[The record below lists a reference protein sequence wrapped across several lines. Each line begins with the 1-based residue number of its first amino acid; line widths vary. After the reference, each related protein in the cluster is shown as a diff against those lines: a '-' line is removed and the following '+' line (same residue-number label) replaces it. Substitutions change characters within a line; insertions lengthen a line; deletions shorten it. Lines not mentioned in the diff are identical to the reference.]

1 MEKRLSHKIEKYQV
15 DFKNAIKKWMDD
27 TGCRIISN
35 KNSISDS
42 IKSESIKSEIDK
54 TNDFLMFMYDYDGFS
69 LTKDDFQKRK
79 RIKNIVPHD
88 DRCVAKRA
96 NGEQC
101 SRRKNDDSTLCGTHS
116 KGTPHGLFLQE
127 GGGGHAEEHKEMKVQ
142 VWVEDIKGIHQYID
156 ANHNVYQSEDIISNK
171 KNPKVISKWKKEE
184 GVYSIE

>member
-1 MEKRLSHKIEKYQV
+1 MEKRLSKKIETYQV
-15 DFKNAIKKWMDD
+15 DFKNAIKNWMDESQ
-27 TGCRIISN
+27 CRILSN
-35 KNSISDS
+35 KTGNNA
-42 IKSESIKSEIDK
+42 EIDK
-54 TNDFLMFMYDYDGFS
+54 TNDFLMFIYDYDGFS

-127 GGGGHAEEHKEMKVQ
+127 SGGGHTEEHKEMKVQ

>member
-1 MEKRLSHKIEKYQV
+1 MEKRLSKKIETYQV

-35 KNSISDS
+35 KTAN
-42 IKSESIKSEIDK
+42 SEIDK

-79 RIKNIVPHD
+79 RIKNVVPHF

-116 KGTPHGLFLQE
+116 KGTPHGLFLEE
-127 GGGGHAEEHKEMKVQ
+127 GKGQDGSAAEEHKEMKVQ

-171 KNPKVISKWKKEE
+171 KNPKVIAKWKKEDA
-184 GVYSIE
+184 VYSIE

>member
-1 MEKRLSHKIEKYQV
+1 MEKRLTTKIEKYQV

-27 TGCRIISN
+27 SQCRIILKNTSSN
-35 KNSISDS
+35 KNVN
-42 IKSESIKSEIDK
+42 SEIDK

-69 LTKDDFQKRK
+69 LSKDDFQKRK
-79 RIKNIVPHD
+79 RIKNIVPHY

-116 KGTPHGLFLQE
+116 KGTPHGLFIQE
-127 GGGGHAEEHKEMKVQ
+127 GQGQVNGEEQKTELKVQ

-156 ANHNVYQSEDIISNK
+156 SNHNVYQSEDIISNK
-171 KNPKVISKWKKEE
+171 KNPKVISKWKKEN

>member
-1 MEKRLSHKIEKYQV
+1 LSKKIETYQV

-35 KNSISDS
+35 KTAN
-42 IKSESIKSEIDK
+42 SEIDK

-79 RIKNIVPHD
+79 RIKNVVPHF

-116 KGTPHGLFLQE
+116 KGTPHGLFVEE
-127 GGGGHAEEHKEMKVQ
+127 GKGQDGSAEEHKEMKVQ

-171 KNPKVISKWKKEE
+171 KNPKVIAKWKKEDA
-184 GVYSIE
+184 VYSIE